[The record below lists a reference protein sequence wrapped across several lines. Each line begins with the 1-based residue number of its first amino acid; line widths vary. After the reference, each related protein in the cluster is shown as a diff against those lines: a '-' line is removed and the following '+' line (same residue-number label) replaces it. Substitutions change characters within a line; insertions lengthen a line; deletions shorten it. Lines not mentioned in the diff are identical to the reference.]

1 MGRGGTGDD
10 VGDGGGVEPVLHDGL
25 EVEQGATE
33 TAATDGA
40 AFAGAGLGA
49 GIFAAGDGL
58 EGAVDE
64 FDDLAE
70 GDVGGGS
77 LHLVAAADAAFAAED
92 AAVFEGEEDLFEEL
106 KGDVLLGGEIVNGE
120 SATGGLTTHGGE
132 GAEGI
137 FGLLREFHCRFT

>member
-10 VGDGGGVEPVLHDGL
+10 VGDGGGIEPVLHDGL
-25 EVEQGATE
+25 EVEQGASE
-33 TAATDGA
+33 AAATDGTA
-40 AFAGAGLGA
+40 LAGAGLGA
-49 GIFAAGDGL
+49 GVFATGDGL

-92 AAVFEGEEDLFEEL
+92 TAVFKGEKDLFEEL
-106 KGDVLLGGEIVNGE
+106 EGDVLFGGEIVNGE
-120 SATGGLTTHGGE
+120 GATGGFTAHGGE

-137 FGLLREFHCRFT
+137 FGLLGEFHCRVT

>member
-1 MGRGGTGDD
+1 MGRGAASDD
-10 VGDGGGVEPVLHDGL
+10 VGDGGGIEPDLHDGL
-25 EVEQGATE
+25 EVEEGASE
-33 TAATDGA
+33 AAATDGT

-49 GIFAAGDGL
+49 GVFAAGDGL

-92 AAVFEGEEDLFEEL
+92 TAVFKGEKDLFEEL
-106 KGDVLLGGEIVNGE
+106 EGDVLFGGEIVDGE
-120 SATGGLTTHGGE
+120 GATSGFTAHGGE

-137 FGLLREFHCRFT
+137 FGLLGEFHCRVT